1 MSIASAVIS
10 QVGKQGTRRKYRE
23 ALVELLSKYQG
34 AQYDDPGE
42 FGEVSG
48 VRSPTGP
55 VEVGEM
61 YFFNY
66 IATKPQK
73 LKYYDQYPVT
83 YVINVDSFGFF
94 GANLHYLSPKLREG
108 VAKSLLNSGDGI
120 IVPDRTLHR
129 YYFGGVQ
136 GKLLRVPE
144 SEMSDVS
151 LLPTEEFIKVETG
164 NRFPS
169 YRVWRGDKI

>member
-55 VEVGEM
+55 VEAGEM

-73 LKYYDQYPVT
+73 LKYYDQYL
-83 YVINVDSFGFF
+83 IFE
-94 GANLHYLSPKLREG
+94 LH
-108 VAKSLLNSGDGI
+108 V
-120 IVPDRTLHR
+120 LH
-129 YYFGGVQ
+129 
-136 GKLLRVPE
+136 P
-144 SEMSDVS
+144 
-151 LLPTEEFIKVETG
+151 
-164 NRFPS
+164 
-169 YRVWRGDKI
+169 

>member
-55 VEVGEM
+55 VEAGEM

-66 IATKPQK
+66 IATKLTRIIILSTLIFTK
-73 LKYYDQYPVT
+73 KFYK
-83 YVINVDSFGFF
+83 SFTILSSCTLFS
-94 GANLHYLSPKLREG
+94 YL
-108 VAKSLLNSGDGI
+108 
-120 IVPDRTLHR
+120 
-129 YYFGGVQ
+129 
-136 GKLLRVPE
+136 
-144 SEMSDVS
+144 
-151 LLPTEEFIKVETG
+151 
-164 NRFPS
+164 
-169 YRVWRGDKI
+169 